1 MADKEPEVLFE
12 IDAAKILA
20 KLHLAGLQPC
30 TYDQNKEFI
39 VNTGIKNDDPKAKP
53 ENPGKVEFDLGN
65 SQGEYELGFVT
76 SVTYKFH
83 QQSGVR
89 SVLSKI
95 DKLASELAVAE
106 KDKEK
111 KPILAKQEEEDNKK
125 KQEIKD
131 ILDDPAAQ
139 DVLKKS
145 KIDYTKFKFD
155 SQEGVNAVREELKK
169 HINDLDDESADEDDR
184 AKQIER
190 ARGDAIGVL
199 KTYLNVFVGPDKVSS
214 VKDDD
219 VVTIT
224 VAPAVKSSSDNG
236 LVANYE
242 IQAIS
247 DQERAKMQKQFEANP
262 KKDAEEKVC
271 FKIGYTVQIDK

>member
-83 QQSGVR
+83 QQSKVR
-89 SVLSKI
+89 STLSKI

-111 KPILAKQEEEDNKK
+111 KPILVKQEEEDDKK

-131 ILDDPAAQ
+131 ILDDPAVQ

-190 ARGDAIGVL
+190 ARVDAIGVL

-224 VAPAVKSSSDNG
+224 VAPTAKSSSDNG

-271 FKIGYTVQIDK
+271 FKIGYTVQLDK

>member
-199 KTYLNVFVGPDKVSS
+199 KTYLNVFVGPDKGSS

>member
-83 QQSGVR
+83 QQSKVR
-89 SVLSKI
+89 STLSKI
-95 DKLASELAVAE
+95 DNLASELAVAE

-111 KPILAKQEEEDNKK
+111 KPILVKQEEEDDKK

-131 ILDDPAAQ
+131 ILDDPAVQ

-145 KIDYTKFKFD
+145 GTICSLINNVYETHIRFQHYRK
-155 SQEGVNAVREELKK
+155 SVNWRSNQRRFLRR
-169 HINDLDDESADEDDR
+169 LR
-184 AKQIER
+184 
-190 ARGDAIGVL
+190 
-199 KTYLNVFVGPDKVSS
+199 
-214 VKDDD
+214 
-219 VVTIT
+219 
-224 VAPAVKSSSDNG
+224 
-236 LVANYE
+236 
-242 IQAIS
+242 
-247 DQERAKMQKQFEANP
+247 
-262 KKDAEEKVC
+262 
-271 FKIGYTVQIDK
+271 